1 MSGLKIA
8 DRPRP
13 MAIGVGFS
21 WPLQTRP
28 NHHLI
33 FLKKARQGI
42 LLALMEKPICRCNG
56 VRSPLKTSRTFVTKP
71 KGFLFGAAPI
81 ISMLLERRGIT
92 NFTSGT
98 PRRCPAWDD
107 RWCRPAAQQAWRRG
121 GYGYYGYPTMD
132 TPLIMPMDI
141 LTLTTTDTITRTAYG
156 YSYDSGNPFAAVTA
170 PIAAL
175 TAPATA
181 LAAPVARAAVAPFA
195 VATSGTA
202 PLVTGR
208 SVAVGQMG
216 KMCSTPVKS
225 FELYQASYVGNG
237 CSCKVTGGR
246 SRGTVTT

>member
-1 MSGLKIA
+1 M
-8 DRPRP
+8 D
-13 MAIGVGFS
+13 
-21 WPLQTRP
+21 
-28 NHHLI
+28 
-33 FLKKARQGI
+33 
-42 LLALMEKPICRCNG
+42 
-56 VRSPLKTSRTFVTKP
+56 
-71 KGFLFGAAPI
+71 
-81 ISMLLERRGIT
+81 
-92 NFTSGT
+92 
-98 PRRCPAWDD
+98 
-107 RWCRPAAQQAWRRG
+107 
-121 GYGYYGYPTMD
+121 PTMD

-141 LTLTTTDTITRTAYG
+141 LTLTTTDTVTRTAYG

-246 SRGTVTT
+246 SRGTVTPDAWPGENRPLSCGGGSSNAEMIPVLRDKALKLALSCRQTEHVTNLLAHRAHAAATTSCLQGRCPEGR